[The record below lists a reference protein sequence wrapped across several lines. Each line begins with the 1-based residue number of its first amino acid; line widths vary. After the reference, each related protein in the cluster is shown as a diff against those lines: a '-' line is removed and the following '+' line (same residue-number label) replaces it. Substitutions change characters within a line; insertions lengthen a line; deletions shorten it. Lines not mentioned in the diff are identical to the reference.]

1 MLVKALLLK
10 EEKMFVNIYFFRG
23 YYKSVFSKQ
32 VIAKRLWTE
41 MTKWTL
47 QRVKQTL
54 TKLWLVCS
62 LKFTFKIKKKN
73 RILELDLWLLLLGN
87 YLCQWLLLCRWTFST
102 IDVWCPFIVDNT
114 RERNSWTWLIMLRSK
129 FCWSSLLEGIY
140 LNYPIKWTAALNS
153 LLFNG

>member
-1 MLVKALLLK
+1 MLVKALLSK

-47 QRVKQTL
+47 RRVKQTL

-87 YLCQWLLLCRWTFST
+87 YLCQWLLLCQWTFST
-102 IDVWCPFIVDNT
+102 IDVWCPFMVDNT

-129 FCWSSLLEGIY
+129 FVEVVFWKGFIS
-140 LNYPIKWTAALNS
+140 TTQ
-153 LLFNG
+153 

>member
-54 TKLWLVCS
+54 TKI
-62 LKFTFKIKKKN
+62 KIKKKN

-102 IDVWCPFIVDNT
+102 IDVWCPFMVDNT